1 MKNFCTF
8 FLLFSAVITFGQSQT
23 KRVLFIGNSYTYVN
37 DLPKMIA
44 DMATATGDTLIYD
57 SNTPGGFTLQ
67 GHSTNAITINK
78 IKAGNWNYVVLQE
91 QSQRPS
97 FPISQVQTSVF
108 PYAQILDSLI
118 NHHDSCAET
127 VFYMTWGR
135 KNGDASNCAFFP
147 PLCTYQGMD
156 SLLNLRYRMMADSN
170 DAIVSPVG
178 AVWNYIRANH
188 PSIELYSADES
199 HPSVAGTYAAACS
212 FYTSFFRKDPSSIPF
227 NSSLSALEAQTIRNA
242 AKVVVFDSLP
252 KWHIGEYDPVASFSH
267 VALPD
272 TACTVHFAN
281 TSKNADN
288 YWWDFGDGTFSFMEN
303 PTHIYTSIGNYS
315 IRLAASKCGKFDTT
329 EVVLF
334 GPCPVSIPELGNT
347 NLRWSI
353 FPNPVKQALGIS
365 DINDMDYSFSIINTT
380 GTEVLKGNSPR
391 VHERIDVAHLPA
403 GVYFLHLMEKE
414 KSLGYRKFVKD

>member
-1 MKNFCTF
+1 MKYFIIS
-8 FLLFSAVITFGQSQT
+8 LLAFSATLAFGQSQT

-44 DMATATGDTLIYD
+44 DMAAATGDTLIYD
-57 SNTPGGFTLQ
+57 RSTPGGFTLQ
-67 GHSTNAITINK
+67 GHSTNATTISK
-78 IKAGNWNYVVLQE
+78 IKAGNWDYVVLQE

-108 PYAQILDSLI
+108 PYARLLDSLI

-188 PSIELYSADES
+188 PNIELYSSDKS

-212 FYTSFFRKDPSSIPF
+212 FYSTFFRKDPSLVPF
-227 NSSLSALEAQTIRNA
+227 NSSLIPIEAISIRSA
-242 AKVVVFDSLP
+242 AKVVAFDSLP
-252 KWHIGEYDPVASFSH
+252 KWHVGEYDPVADFDFMRGTPCS
-267 VALPD
+267 
-272 TACTVHFAN
+272 VHFTN
-281 TSKNADN
+281 HSKNADT
-288 YWWDFGDGTFSFMEN
+288 YYWDFGDGTSSSLEN
-303 PTHIYTSIGNYS
+303 PSHTYQMGGSVS
-315 IRLAASKCGKFDTT
+315 VRLTASKCGKSNDT
-329 EVVLF
+329 VRVLF
-334 GPCPVSIPELGNT
+334 DPCNIGLVEFYNQ
-347 NLRWSI
+347 NLSWSI
-353 FPNPVKQALGIS
+353 FPNPVNTALH
-365 DINDMDYSFSIINTT
+365 INKLSKSNYSFLIKNSIGVEMIQGNLEEESQSLDVTSLPT
-380 GTEVLKGNSPR
+380 G
-391 VHERIDVAHLPA
+391 I
-403 GVYFLHLMEKE
+403 YFLHLTEKG
-414 KSLGYRKFVKD
+414 KSLGYRKFVKN